1 MQRPYI
7 CSATRKMYYVY
18 TPDYASFTL
27 VDKESG
33 ADGPTFTDAR
43 LFAGILNGDTVR
55 IYDDREPAIE
65 LVERGPHPQL
75 AGVLELAS
83 KTLYGMTSRNVP
95 IYLFRP
101 LDRRYPPLR
110 VGCSERNRTTHRFAV
125 AAFESWPCDQ
135 TLPRGALVE
144 LLGPTGNFAVERRAQ
159 LIAASPFWSA
169 KVFMGTASP
178 PLQERSTLSA
188 DGGWTIF
195 NIDPKGCRDIDD
207 VIAICGSEIAICI
220 ADVDAAVPA
229 RSRIDEYAALTAQT
243 IYEDGVARRPMLPLH
258 YSEGACSL
266 LAGELRPVVALRF
279 TIRDGAAADMRF
291 APLNIVNGAS
301 YTYEEAVSL
310 RPVLEPLLGAL
321 GCVSEDPHDWI
332 AAAMTR
338 YNLEAAKVLV
348 ARGQG
353 MLRGHSG
360 LKVERYAALEPVL
373 GPDVAARLASNAA
386 TYCSATSDLR
396 HAGFGDVAY
405 CHATSPIRRYAD
417 LVNQRV
423 LKGVGAAATPHLIR
437 SLNVRGKAAKA
448 YERACAFMDA
458 LASPLKEVDV
468 VPVGG
473 GRAYVPAWG
482 RLIKCA
488 HDCKRVRYFYD
499 ATKARWSERLVFENI
514 E

>member
-18 TPDYASFTL
+18 TPDYATFTL
-27 VDKESG
+27 VDAESG
-33 ADGPTFTDAR
+33 AEGPTITDAR
-43 LFAGILNGDTVR
+43 IFAGILHGDKVKV
-55 IYDDREPAIE
+55 YDDREPHIE
-65 LVERGPHPQL
+65 LEERGPHPPL

-83 KTLYGMTSRNVP
+83 KTLYGMTSRHVP

-110 VGCSERNRTTHRFAV
+110 VGCSERDRSRNRFAV
-125 AAFESWPCDQ
+125 ATFESWPRSE
-135 TLPRGALVE
+135 TLPRGALLE
-144 LLGPTGNFAVERRAQ
+144 LLGPTGDFAVERRAQ
-159 LIAASPFWSA
+159 LITASPFWSA
-169 KVFMGTASP
+169 KVFMGTVPP
-178 PLQERSTLSA
+178 PLQERQTLSSEA
-188 DGGWTIF
+188 GWTVF

-207 VIAICGSEIAICI
+207 VIAIRDSEVAICI

-266 LAGELRPVVALRF
+266 LPGSLRPVVALRF
-279 TIRDGAAADMRF
+279 TIRDGVAADMRF
-291 APLNIVNGAS
+291 VTLNIVNGTS
-301 YTYEEAVSL
+301 YTYEEAASL
-310 RPVLEPLLGAL
+310 RPVLEPLLGVL
-321 GCVSEDPHDWI
+321 GCTSEDTHDWV

-353 MLRGHSG
+353 ILRGHG
-360 LKVERYAALEPVL
+360 GPKAERYTALATTL
-373 GPDVAARLASNAA
+373 GPELAARLASDAA
-386 TYCSATSDLR
+386 TYSLAGSGAT
-396 HAGFGDVAY
+396 HAGFGDTAY

-417 LVNQRV
+417 LINQRV
-423 LKGVGAAATPHLIR
+423 LKCGGAAATPHLIR
-437 SLNVRGKAAKA
+437 TLNVRSKAAKE
-448 YERACAFMDA
+448 YERACAFMEA
-458 LASPLKEVDV
+458 LSAPIKEVDI
-468 VPVGG
+468 VPVGD
-473 GRAYVPAWG
+473 GRAYVPAWS

-499 ATKARWSERLVFENI
+499 ATKARWSERLVFEPI
-514 E
+514 